1 MCRATWEQGAY
12 LANLEGSHIEARVLR
27 ERGEGVEGHG
37 PGRVH
42 VDDAAV
48 LSCV

>member
-1 MCRATWEQGAY
+1 MCRATWKY
-12 LANLEGSHIEARVLR
+12 SRRLNYLEGTHIEARVLR
-27 ERGEGVEGHG
+27 ERREAVEGHG

-48 LSCV
+48 LSYV